1 MYIGILTIHGV
12 GSQKKEFAAPFQ
24 KLVKS
29 NLDKDAEQLIWQ
41 DILWADL
48 LLGRENRLWKSMQ
61 SAQQVNGEPF
71 PLDYSKTREFLVHNV
86 GDALA
91 YNRMSSMVSFKGNA
105 YDLIHNK
112 VGEELDTLLHRLKEN
127 EGNQDIYPI
136 IVIAHSLGA
145 TIMSDYIW
153 DRQQSQSASENDSR
167 IPIETLA
174 GFITFGSTIPL
185 FCLGYEHP
193 VPIDFPISDDWSDKQ
208 KKAIRWLNFVD
219 RDDVLGWPL
228 KSFYSSSIS
237 QLTNEQKRI
246 TLSTTELIEDYEIN
260 VGGGLSSWNPLC
272 HQKYWT
278 DKDFVNH
285 VSKYLKTILEAFR

>member
-1 MYIGILTIHGV
+1 MYIGIFTIHGV
-12 GSQKKEFAAPFQ
+12 GSQNAEFATPFQ
-24 KLVKS
+24 NLVESKLG
-29 NLDKDAEQLIWQ
+29 KDADQFIWQ
-41 DILWADL
+41 DIFWADL
-48 LLGRENRLWKSMQ
+48 LLERENRLWESMKL
-61 SAQQVNGEPF
+61 AQQVNGEPF
-71 PLDYSKTREFLVHNV
+71 PLDYSRIRQFLVHNV

-91 YNRMSSMVSFKGNA
+91 YNRMSSMVSSKGNA

-112 VGEELDTLLHRLKEN
+112 VDEELGTLLGRLKEK
-127 EGNQDIYPI
+127 EGNQAIYPI

-153 DRQQSQSASENDSR
+153 DRQQSQKANDLRKS
-167 IPIETLA
+167 IDTLA

-185 FCLGYEHP
+185 FCLGYEYP
-193 VPIDFPISDDWSDKQ
+193 APIDFPVVDDWPAKRI
-208 KKAIRWLNFVD
+208 KAIRWLNFVD

-228 KSFYSSSIS
+228 RSFYSSSRN
-237 QLTNEQKRI
+237 QLTKGQIR
-246 TLSTTELIEDYEIN
+246 TTELIEDYEIN

-285 VSKYLKTILEAFR
+285 VSMYLKTILKAF